1 MVHPESDLRFQFSDT
16 LRDVSLMSKSLKR
29 LADLLERNP
38 QAFLIGKPSN
48 TEK

>member
-1 MVHPESDLRFQFSDT
+1 MIQPESELRFQFADT

-38 QAFLIGKPSN
+38 QAFLIGKPSS
-48 TEK
+48 TEE